1 MSINLAY
8 IRVSTQLQ
16 ADAGNSL
23 EFQKKHILDY
33 CQRSGLDL
41 KEENIFVDVDSGA
54 NSKRVQFNVMHQFI
68 KNSDSI
74 KHLIVY
80 SIDRLARN
88 LLVGE
93 LICKDIY
100 DKKGS
105 TISVSQGFNDALPTG
120 RMTRQMFLI
129 MAEQELIM
137 ISSRRVEG
145 QKATVR
151 KGLRGMGGA
160 APFGSSSAGSHKK
173 GRRGFGKLV
182 KNSKELE
189 AFEIMKSLRQEG
201 VSYRGICGI
210 LKDKGLVS
218 RRGEAFNPGSV
229 KKILDKE
236 LVQIEDGVE
245 IPSDIEIT
253 EES

>member
-1 MSINLAY
+1 MSVNIAY

-16 ADAGNSL
+16 ADSGNSL

-33 CQRSGLDL
+33 CHRHSLDL

-68 KNSDSI
+68 KNSSGI

-93 LICKDIY
+93 LVCKDVY
-100 DKKGS
+100 DKGGS

-137 ISSRRVEG
+137 INSRRVEG

-182 KNSKELE
+182 KNSKEVE
-189 AFEIMKSLRQEG
+189 AFELMQSLRERG
-201 VSYRGICGI
+201 VSYRGICTALEEKGI
-210 LKDKGLVS
+210 VS
-218 RRGEAFNPGSV
+218 RRGEAFNPGTV
-229 KKILDKE
+229 KKLLDKE
-236 LVQIEDGVE
+236 MLRIEDGVE
-245 IPSDIEIT
+245 IPENVEIT